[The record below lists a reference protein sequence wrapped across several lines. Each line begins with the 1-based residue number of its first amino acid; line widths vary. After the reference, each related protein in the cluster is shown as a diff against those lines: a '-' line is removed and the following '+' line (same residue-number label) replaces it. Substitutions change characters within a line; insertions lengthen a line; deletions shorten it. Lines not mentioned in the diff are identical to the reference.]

1 MPPILLDGVRPC
13 HREAVGAL
21 PPQSVTRRVTA
32 KPQIEE
38 LSLSGK
44 PTTRPLSRIRK
55 HAGVRIYSLDRF
67 STAEQICLS
76 RWGVC
81 VKIPCLW
88 PVIR

>member
-55 HAGVRIYSLDRF
+55 HAGVRIYSLDRSLF
-67 STAEQICLS
+67 SNGRRRTSGLDLL
-76 RWGVC
+76 
-81 VKIPCLW
+81 KF
-88 PVIR
+88 